1 MRYYEIVRAI
11 LDEAKTRRLKQPLV
25 PIHSGSR
32 RLGYPTASTAVD
44 ISRFPIGGLIDA
56 DADGLV
62 DQASSGAMRVRKR
75 L

>member
-11 LDEAKTRRLKQPLV
+11 LDEAKTRKPKTPLV
-25 PIHSGSR
+25 PTQSSNR
-32 RLGYPTASTAVD
+32 RPSYPTASAAVD
-44 ISRFPIGGLIDA
+44 IFRFPVGGLIDA

-62 DQASSGAMRVRKR
+62 DQASSGAMTAKIE